1 MKKTNMPNEL
11 FRTSHLMILVC
22 FTIFEIALLAES
34 LLLGWEK
41 WVVLLIG
48 VSVISSWVMH
58 VMNILTENIRL
69 GINSVLMMMAFFFYG
84 SHETSTF
91 DLAIVMAA
99 LIVMFTLTG
108 RKSYIYLCEITYL
121 VTMGY
126 EICLL
131 MRDTSQ
137 FDALFVS
144 RTLLHVGMICMISWF
159 SRTIIDKWEEVLRTS
174 HHEIDQLTDATDRL
188 NDFLANVSHE
198 LRTPVNAVVGLSGI
212 CIDKVQDEEILTD
225 LNSVRDAGLRVA
237 EQISD
242 ILDYS
247 EIDRGKLTCNTEDYM
262 LASVLS
268 DLVSELRPYKP
279 KELELVIDVDPAI
292 PAVMHSD
299 VSKLRKILRHLIMN
313 GLKYTH
319 DGGVY
324 VRISAVPEKYGVNLF
339 IEVTDTGIGMSPE
352 ETERVFERFYQVD
365 SSRSRNS
372 SGLGL
377 GLAIVSGFVAS
388 LGGFM
393 TLSSEPEVGTT
404 VRVSLPQIVVDGS
417 SCMSLRHPQDL
428 CLGAYLHFEKYANP
442 QVREYYNSM
451 VYNIVRGLEV
461 QMYRV
466 ENLGNLR
473 KLMKTVQM
481 THLFVAEEEYMSDPA
496 LMEELAEEMIVVVVA
511 DSDFRLPDSSKAQ
524 IMVKPFYCFP
534 VAAVLNTDPRER
546 NEGQAQLRC
555 PGVRALVVDD
565 EPMNLVVARSIFKR
579 YGMEVTTA
587 GSGQEAISICKVQH
601 FDIVFMDH
609 MMPGMDGIE
618 AMKRIRS
625 EGVRSG
631 NDMPIVMLTAN
642 AVSTARERFIAEGF
656 DGFVSK
662 PVDLRE
668 LERVLQ
674 RVLPRP
680 LYHFEIVTEPEIRP
694 AAPEN
699 TPAET
704 PAETTVL
711 VKELT
716 LRERLEQVDV
726 DYAQGLAYCQD
737 DDEFYRTL
745 LEQFA
750 AESVEKRKKMEEYL
764 AAKDLKNYE
773 ILVHSLKSTAKMIG
787 CMPLSEQAKALETA
801 AREQRLDYV
810 EAHHADAMAAYLR
823 LTQAIGLPAA
833 ETEDEVMEF
842 LPEEEIMVFEPEVD
856 S

>member
-1 MKKTNMPNEL
+1 MKKTNMPKEL
-11 FRTSHLMILVC
+11 FRTSYLTILIC
-22 FTIFEIALLAES
+22 YTIFEIALFTES

-41 WVVLLIG
+41 WAVLLIG
-48 VSVISSWVMH
+48 ASVVGSWVMH
-58 VMNILTENIRL
+58 VMNILSDDQRL
-69 GINSVLMMMAFFFYG
+69 GINSALTMMAFFFYG

-91 DLAIVMAA
+91 DLAVVMSA

-108 RKSYIYLCEITYL
+108 RKSFIYLCEITYL
-121 VTMGY
+121 LTMVY

-131 MRDTSQ
+131 MKDTSQ
-137 FDALFVS
+137 FDLLFVT
-144 RTLLHVGMICMISWF
+144 RTLLHVGVVCTISWF
-159 SRTIIDKWEEVLRTS
+159 ARTIIDKWEEVLLTT
-174 HHEIDQLTDATDRL
+174 HHEIVELTDSTERL

-225 LNSVRDAGLRVA
+225 LYSVRDAGLRVA

-324 VRISAVPEKYGVNLF
+324 VRISAVQEKYGVNLF
-339 IEVTDTGIGMSPE
+339 IEVTDTGIGMTPE

-377 GLAIVSGFVAS
+377 GLAIVSGFVTS

-393 TLSSEPEVGTT
+393 TLSSEPEEGTT
-404 VRVSLPQIVVDGS
+404 VRVSLPQIVVDAT
-417 SCMSLRHPQDL
+417 SCMSLRHRQEL

-466 ENLGNLR
+466 ENLENLR
-473 KLMKTVQM
+473 KLLKTVQM
-481 THLFVAEEEYMSDPA
+481 THLFVAEEEYMSDPE
-496 LMEELAEEMIVVVVA
+496 LMEELAEQMAVIVVA
-511 DSDFRLPDSSKAQ
+511 DSDFRLPDHSRAQ
-524 IMVKPFYCFP
+524 IMAKPFYCFP

-546 NEGQAQLRC
+546 TQGHAQLRC
-555 PGVRALVVDD
+555 PGVRTLVVDD

-587 GSGQEAISICKVQH
+587 SSGPEAISVCKTQH

-618 AMKRIRS
+618 AMKRIRAD
-625 EGVRSG
+625 GVRVG

-642 AVSTARERFIAEGF
+642 TVSTARERFIAEGF

-680 LYHFEIVTEPEIRP
+680 LLRFETEDPPETSAEEPTGTAP
-694 AAPEN
+694 AAPE
-699 TPAET
+699 PAG
-704 PAETTVL
+704 
-711 VKELT
+711 ELS
-716 LRERLEQVDV
+716 LRERLERVDV
-726 DYAQGLAYCQD
+726 DYAQGLSYCQG
-737 DDEFYRTL
+737 DDEFYRSL

-750 AESVEKRKKMEEYL
+750 TESVEKRKKMEEFL

-773 ILVHSLKSTAKMIG
+773 ILVHSLKSTTKMIG
-787 CMPLSEQAKALETA
+787 CLPLSEQAKELETA
-801 AREQRLDYV
+801 AREQRLDYI
-810 EAHHADAMAAYLR
+810 EAHHADTMAAYLR
-823 LTQAIGLPAA
+823 LTEAIGLPAG
-833 ETEDEVMEF
+833 EPEEEVMEF